1 MGLTR
6 IRAQQITDIDYKQ
19 AVRVATTSNV
29 TLAGGAPTVVD
40 GVTLVLD
47 NRILVRAQSN
57 AAENGIYFVSTL
69 GTGSDGTWTRTNDAN
84 QTGEIDP
91 GMVVMVT
98 EGDAY
103 ADTPWK
109 LITNGNIVIGV
120 TELTFEQFGGT
131 AAGANTQIQFN
142 NAGDF
147 AGSANLTWNG
157 TELYVNGAANV
168 ANLAISG
175 NISSNLLPAANVTYD
190 LGSADQR
197 WKDLWLSNTTIHIG
211 DAVISA
217 SGANLLLPTTV
228 HIGNAVLTEYNGGL
242 ILPENMSAVEM
253 SITGNVT
260 AGNLI
265 IANTASIAGNLNMNS
280 QNITSLADP
289 VLAQDAATK
298 VYVDNLVAR
307 GIHFHAPVRVESP
320 INLVAT
326 YNNGTDGVG
335 ATLINS
341 GTQEALVIDGITMVV
356 ADRVLIYE
364 QTDQTE
370 NGVYVVT
377 DIGSVSTN
385 WILTRANDA
394 DTYEIDSPNGLSEGS
409 TFFVQEGV
417 TGAGETYT
425 CNTVGV
431 IVFGTTNITFTQISS
446 AQIYSAG
453 TGLTLAGTVFSI
465 ANTAVTAGSYGSGDN
480 VATFTVNSQGQLTAA
495 ANTVITANA
504 ANLTGT
510 VLNASVITSSLTS
523 VGTLGTLSVTGNISG
538 DYFIGNGSQLTGIAA
553 SYGNTEVAEFLP
565 TYTGN
570 LVSLL
575 GNVTTTGN
583 ITGGNLITAG
593 TVSTIEIVKTG
604 SNNVGNIGQAD
615 NTFDT
620 VFAKATS
627 AQYADLAECYAA
639 DQSYPVGTVLVIG
652 GSQEVTES
660 TDFAQTTIIG
670 TVSDKPAYIMNSG
683 IKSDHVAVVAL
694 TGRVPV
700 RVVGNIN
707 RGDLLT
713 SSPVPG
719 HATALAESQWRPGAV
734 VGKALESYNS
744 MDPGIIEAIVGRL

>member
-19 AVRVATTSNV
+19 AVRVATDADI
-29 TLAGGAPTVVD
+29 TLTGGAPVVVD
-40 GVTLVLD
+40 GVTLQAN
-47 NRILVRAQSN
+47 NRVLVRAQSN
-57 AAENGIYFVSTL
+57 AAQNGLYYVSTL
-69 GTGSDGTWTRTNDAN
+69 GTGSNGTWMRTSDGN
-84 QTGEIDP
+84 QDGEIDP

-98 EGDAY
+98 EGTAY

-109 LITNGNIVIGV
+109 LTTNGAIEIGITN
-120 TELTFEQFGGT
+120 LTFEQFSSAGT
-131 AAGANTQIQFN
+131 VPGGANTQIQFN
-142 NAGDF
+142 DNNTFG
-147 AGSANLTWNG
+147 GSANLTWNG
-157 TELYVNGAANV
+157 SELYVNGVANI

-175 NISSNLLPAANVTYD
+175 NISSNLLPAANITYD
-190 LGSADQR
+190 LGSASQR

-211 DAVISA
+211 NAQISA
-217 SGANLLLPTTV
+217 NSTAVTITNPEGGQTVFAGSTPEISANIISAGT
-228 HIGNAVLTEYNGGL
+228 LT
-242 ILPENMSAVEM
+242 
-253 SITGNVT
+253 
-260 AGNLI
+260 
-265 IANTASIAGNLNMNS
+265 IANTASISGNLNMNS

-307 GIHFHAPVRVESP
+307 GIHFHEPVRVESP

-335 ATLINS
+335 ATLTNS
-341 GTQEALVIDGITMVV
+341 GTQEALVIDGIAVVV

-377 DIGSVSTN
+377 DVGSVSTN
-385 WILTRANDA
+385 WILTRATDA

-431 IVFGTTNITFTQISS
+431 ITFGTTNITFTQISS

-453 TGLTLAGTVFSI
+453 TGLSLVGTVFSI
-465 ANTAVTAGSYGSGDN
+465 ANTSVSAGSYGSADQ
-480 VATFTVNSQGQLTAA
+480 VATFTVNAQGQLTAA
-495 ANTVITANA
+495 ANTAITANA
-504 ANLTGT
+504 ATLTGT
-510 VLNASVITSSLTS
+510 TLNSSVVTSSLTS
-523 VGTLGTLSVTGNISG
+523 VGTLGILSVTGNITG
-538 DYFIGNGSQLTGIAA
+538 NYFIGNGSQLTG
-553 SYGNTEVAEFLP
+553 LP
-565 TYTGN
+565 TGYTDSN
-570 LVSLL
+570 VVTLL
-575 GNVTTTGN
+575 SSFGSNTISTTGN
-583 ITGGNLITAG
+583 VTGGNLITAG
-593 TVSTIEIVKTG
+593 TLSAIEIVKTG
-604 SNNVGNIGQAD
+604 SNNVGNIGQSD

-639 DQSYPVGTVLVIG
+639 DQHYPVGTVLVIG
-652 GSQEVTES
+652 GTREVTES

-713 SSPVPG
+713 SSLVPG
-719 HATALAESQWRPGAV
+719 HATALPESQWRPGAAI
-734 VGKALESYNS
+734 GKALESYDS
-744 MDPGIIEAIVGRL
+744 MDSGMIEAIVGRL

>member
-1 MGLTR
+1 MAFPISPTNGQQATVNGITYQYTSASNSWTR
-6 IRAQQITDIDYKQ
+6 IAGIANTII
-19 AVRVATTSNV
+19 AT
-29 TLAGGAPTVVD
+29 
-40 GVTLVLD
+40 
-47 NRILVRAQSN
+47 
-57 AAENGIYFVSTL
+57 
-69 GTGSDGTWTRTNDAN
+69 
-84 QTGEIDP
+84 
-91 GMVVMVT
+91 
-98 EGDAY
+98 
-103 ADTPWK
+103 
-109 LITNGNIVIGV
+109 GNITGGNLNTSGV
-120 TELTFEQFGGT
+120 VS
-131 AAGANTQIQFN
+131 ANT
-142 NAGDF
+142 
-147 AGSANLTWNG
+147 LT
-157 TELYVNGAANV
+157 
-168 ANLAISG
+168 
-175 NISSNLLPAANVTYD
+175 VT
-190 LGSADQR
+190 
-197 WKDLWLSNTTIHIG
+197 
-211 DAVISA
+211 
-217 SGANLLLPTTV
+217 
-228 HIGNAVLTEYNGGL
+228 
-242 ILPENMSAVEM
+242 
-253 SITGNVT
+253 
-260 AGNLI
+260 
-265 IANTASIAGNLNMNS
+265 NTASIGGNLSMNS
-280 QNITSLADP
+280 QNITGLADP
-289 VLAQDAATK
+289 VNAQDATTK
-298 VYVDNLVAR
+298 FYVDNLVAR

-335 ATLINS
+335 ATLTNS

-453 TGLTLAGTVFSI
+453 TGLALAGTVFSI
-465 ANTAVTAGSYGSGDN
+465 ANTAVTAGSYGSSDN

-652 GSQEVTES
+652 GAQEVTES

-734 VGKALESYNS
+734 VGKALEPYNS